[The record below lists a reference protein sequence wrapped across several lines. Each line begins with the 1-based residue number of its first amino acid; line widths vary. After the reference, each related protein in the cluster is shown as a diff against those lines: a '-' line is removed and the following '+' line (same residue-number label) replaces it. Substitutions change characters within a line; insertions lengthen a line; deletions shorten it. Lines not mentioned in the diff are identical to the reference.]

1 MIEIRTGV
9 PGAGKTSTLI
19 SDVMAEQRR
28 SRRPV
33 YYCNIPDCSV
43 PGWQE
48 FPDPTCWKKLPR
60 DAILVVDDAHFGF
73 TVRQFNVLAPKH
85 VKELSDHG
93 RYGLDIYLVALDIRM
108 VDELAVQLC
117 DRHVYVERSW
127 EGPGLLQTAVE
138 ADVADLRRLECGRQ
152 VSRPVAKDAFG
163 FYRDPCSLV

>member
-93 RYGLDIYLVALDIRM
+93 RYGLDIYLVALDFAWSM
-108 VDELAVQLC
+108 
-117 DRHVYVERSW
+117 SW
-127 EGPGLLQTAVE
+127 PCSFVIDTFTSSVRGKVRG
-138 ADVADLRRLECGRQ
+138 C
-152 VSRPVAKDAFG
+152 SRPPS
-163 FYRDPCSLV
+163 RPT